1 MEQPFFDF
9 NQIDESLSFSFES
22 TGKRNI
28 EKRVIFQ
35 KLDLENFYQLALVDL
50 KEDGTFDD
58 KIVSNNGDRD
68 TVLATIFQI
77 LNYFLTIVP
86 DIVVLFAG
94 STDSRTRLYQIAL
107 NSELEKASKNFNI
120 SGFNNNLFES
130 FVKNKTYE
138 AFAITKK

>member
-1 MEQPFFDF
+1 MRSGRSTIQQGKSGSDPFLDRGGYNCRHHWQP
-9 NQIDESLSFSFES
+9 IS
-22 TGKRNI
+22 TDWGTI
-28 EKRVIFQ
+28 
-35 KLDLENFYQLALVDL
+35 

-77 LNYFLTIVP
+77 LNYFLTIFP
-86 DIVVLFAG
+86 DVVVLFAG
-94 STDSRTRLYQIAL
+94 STNSRTRLYQIAL

-120 SGFNNNLFES
+120 SGFNNNLFEP

-138 AFAITKK
+138 AFAISKK